1 MNNYHS
7 TNDHIP
13 SMSMKEYW
21 RSHTTLH
28 RGVYVMS
35 SFFSNQNTEPCTF
48 HVCLLLFNEQKGT
61 KNNGHS
67 NYEERAQ
74 NFSRKCFSQAQRIIT
89 KLFFE
94 TNNYQTLPI
103 RLASEGETTDS
114 GWSLAATK
122 ARCMCTKPVK
132 WVGTDK
138 TTETDPVTS
147 LQNHVVTFQTT
158 STV

>member
-1 MNNYHS
+1 
-7 TNDHIP
+7 
-13 SMSMKEYW
+13 
-21 RSHTTLH
+21 
-28 RGVYVMS
+28 MS

-103 RLASEGETTDS
+103 RLASERGDDGLRLVVGS
-114 GWSLAATK
+114 DKSL
-122 ARCMCTKPVK
+122 M
-132 WVGTDK
+132 
-138 TTETDPVTS
+138 
-147 LQNHVVTFQTT
+147 HVH
-158 STV
+158 